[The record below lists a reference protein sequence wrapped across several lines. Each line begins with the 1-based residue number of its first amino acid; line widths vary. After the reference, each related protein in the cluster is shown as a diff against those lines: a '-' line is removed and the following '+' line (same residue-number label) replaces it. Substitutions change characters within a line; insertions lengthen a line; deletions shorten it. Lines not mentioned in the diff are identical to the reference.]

1 MGMMRGDIKS
11 VAIIYDSFKIE
22 GSSFE
27 EIIFK
32 MSKLDWWIPTSNLEF
47 KRNVGQRLLV
57 LGKQIVFW
65 DARSFIYA
73 LFGAEI
79 IDAIF
84 EEYHEEQEV
93 KLERGE
99 K

>member
-1 MGMMRGDIKS
+1 MMQGDIKS

-22 GSSFE
+22 GNSFE

-32 MSKLDWWIPTSNLEF
+32 MSKLDWWIPSSNIEF

-57 LGKQIVFW
+57 LGKQIIFW

-84 EEYHEEQEV
+84 EEYHEEKVV
-93 KLERGE
+93 KLDRELND
-99 K
+99 

>member
-1 MGMMRGDIKS
+1 MMRGDIKS

>member
-1 MGMMRGDIKS
+1 MMQGDIKS

-57 LGKQIVFW
+57 LGRQIVFW